1 MYIHVEINKIKSMKQ
16 LENFTNS
23 YIYIY
28 RERQRNQH
36 VKSKNIHWWLS
47 KRK

>member
-23 YIYIY
+23 LYIY